1 MNGSTNASAH
11 RHPRLCGIMVETNPK
26 SNHPMVLTDLAQR
39 INEKHNEA
47 EQALKSGFAHAIA
60 AGELLLEAKATVP
73 HGEWL
78 SWLAKNCTVA
88 ERTAQLYMKVA
99 RGRQQLEGKNAS
111 LADLTLEG
119 AAQQLL
125 GPTAPTPDQ
134 GRSPISRPDVR
145 HSRLPLTD
153 KPFRKGNVASG
164 NEVPAYQRAADSI
177 VALEEHERVP
187 ALDVAANALDRRII
201 TNDQHDVYRH
211 AIDLS
216 KRLATAEGIVE
227 SFKRL
232 TRDDQESVLETLQ
245 EYLVSRDTKP
255 KLVGDPLKIPPQ
267 YRR

>member
-1 MNGSTNASAH
+1 
-11 RHPRLCGIMVETNPK
+11 MVEANLK
-26 SNHPMVLTDLAQR
+26 SNHPMVLTDLARR

-78 SWLAKNCTVA
+78 SWLAENCAVA

-99 RGRQQLEGKNAS
+99 RGRQQLEAKNAS

-119 AAQQLL
+119 AALQLL

-134 GRSPISRPDVR
+134 GRSPISRPDVQ
-145 HSRLPLTD
+145 HSRLPSTD
-153 KPFRKGNVASG
+153 KPSWKGNVASG

-177 VALEEHERVP
+177 VALEEHERIP
-187 ALDVAANALDRRII
+187 ALEVAASALDRRII
-201 TNDQHDVYRH
+201 TTDQLEAYRH

-216 KRLATAEGIVE
+216 KRLVTADGIVE
-227 SFKRL
+227 SVKRL
-232 TRDDQESVLETLQ
+232 TQDAQGLVLETLQ

-255 KLVGDPLKIPPQ
+255 EFVSDGLEIPPQ
-267 YRR
+267 FRR